1 MLKPLGDR
9 VLIKIIENEEST
21 KSGIILK
28 EDSSNSVQYAKVI
41 EVGEGIDEEG
51 KEIKMLV
58 QKRDKVIINKY
69 SGTEIKYEGENLI
82 IIKQSDIL
90 AVIF

>member
-9 VLIKIIENEEST
+9 VLIRKIENQDKT

-28 EDSSNSVQYAKVI
+28 ENSGDSPQYAIVV
-41 EVGEGIDEEG
+41 EVGEVFDESG

-58 QKRDKVIINKY
+58 QRRDKVVVNKY
-69 SGTEIKYEGENLI
+69 
-82 IIKQSDIL
+82 
-90 AVIF
+90 

>member
-9 VLIKIIENEEST
+9 VLIKMIKEEEIT

-28 EDSSNSVQYAKVI
+28 ENNSSTPQFAKVI
-41 EVGEGIDEEG
+41 EVGEGINEEG

-58 QKRDKVIINKY
+58 QKRDKVVVNKY
-69 SGTEIKYEGENLI
+69 SGTEVKYDGEDYI

-90 AVIF
+90 AVVY